1 MSTDV
6 TLLPI
11 AVEDVDRVARFLST
25 HLNPAVPPAT
35 WTSGIRAPW
44 GQGPDHGYMLITDEG
59 IVGANLAFRSVRRID
74 GRTEQVCNLGA
85 LVRACR
91 RTGSTPRDSSGP
103 SSRLP
108 GPPTPISPPSGNV
121 VAINERLKMSA
132 LDVRTRLLPNLPAV
146 RSKRVTMSTQD
157 RDLLEHLG
165 GEELT
170 VYQDH
175 ALSPAVR
182 HLLLSVDDQSCHIM
196 WRHDRRKKVRAF
208 ATIVHVSNRDLFRA
222 HTRQVLSHLLLVE
235 HVPFTLLEDRV
246 ATAEAPGR
254 YWTTQR
260 PKMFKSSSLEPD
272 QIDYLYSELTQI
284 PW

>member
-44 GQGPDHGYMLITDEG
+44 GQGPNHGYMLITDEG

-85 LVRACR
+85 LCVLPAYRVHAPRLIRAILK
-91 RTGSTPRDSSGP
+91 TPRTSYTDLS
-103 SSRLP
+103 
-108 GPPTPISPPSGNV
+108 PSGNV